1 VPGLRSQPPGNIK
14 DRLLSQ
20 ELAEQNGTERYV
32 AFHHNRAFAIKMT
45 LKNIMLVLAFATCA
59 MAHMTVTPAEIKA
72 AGRATFSVAIAH
84 DCGDDTSG
92 TSNFTLVIPDGL
104 YAVTVEQDA
113 MWYTIIDKIHL
124 SPPVTIGSTTYNETV
139 RSIQFQGFLPDGYYK
154 IYGIK
159 AQAAMLPN
167 GTTLYWKGYQE
178 CHGRGKPLAW
188 DQLPTTDN
196 PKPRYPAVPLV
207 VIGDSESPT
216 SPTHMTSPA
225 SPIVAGTGTST
236 HGNHSHSGGGLH
248 LHLHGPPKL
257 YAMYKSLRDGGHV
270 IFLCHA
276 KTNVLDKDMNA
287 NDSAIA
293 TTPCSMQRN
302 LSPFGIEASKEMS
315 MSWKIL
321 KIPVSKVH
329 TSLYCRTRHTAQL
342 AFGPLSADIHDDFDL
357 VPTDDAIPLLGKRLK
372 AAFSMAPAAGT
383 NTALVGHVLSINSY
397 DGSYIEEG
405 ECIVARPTGLSFE
418 EVGRITMTQWGD
430 LTRDYLAHGEMV
442 FEMAAGSH
450 TGHSDPTGPATISTT
465 VVSGAVTT
473 GAPAAGAP
481 TADPHAGHGR

>member
-1 VPGLRSQPPGNIK
+1 MSLRNI
-14 DRLLSQ
+14 LL
-20 ELAEQNGTERYV
+20 V
-32 AFHHNRAFAIKMT
+32 F
-45 LKNIMLVLAFATCA
+45 AFATGA

-113 MWYTIIDKIHL
+113 MWYTIIDKVQL

-159 AQAAMLPN
+159 AQSAMLPN
-167 GTTLYWKGYQE
+167 GTILYWKGYQE
-178 CHGRGKPLAW
+178 CHGRGKPIAW
-188 DQLPTTDN
+188 DQLPTPDN

-207 VIGDSESPT
+207 IIGDSESPT
-216 SPTHMTSPA
+216 SPTNVTTPA
-225 SPIVAGTGTST
+225 IPTGSTTGTST
-236 HGNHSHSGGGLH
+236 HGNHSNSGGSGLH

-257 YAMYKSLRDGGHV
+257 YAMYKNLRNGGHV
-270 IFLCHA
+270 LFMRHA
-276 KTNVLDKDMNA
+276 KTNVLEKDLSA

-293 TTPCSMQRN
+293 TTPCTMQRN

-329 TSLYCRTRHTAQL
+329 TSLYCRTRQTAKL
-342 AFGPLSADIHDDFDL
+342 AFGSLSAEIHDDFNL
-357 VPTDDAIPLLGKRLK
+357 VPTDDAIPLLGNRLK
-372 AAFSMAPAAGT
+372 AAFSIPPAAGT
-383 NTALVGHVLSINSY
+383 NTVLVGHVLSINSY
-397 DGSYIEEG
+397 DGSYVEEG
-405 ECIVARPTGLSFE
+405 ECIIARPTGSSYE

-430 LTRDYLAHGEMV
+430 LTRDYLAHGEMI
-442 FEMAAGSH
+442 FEMAAAPH
-450 TGHSDPTGPATISTT
+450 VGHADPTGPATSSTT
-465 VVSGAVTT
+465 IISGLATT
-473 GAPAAGAP
+473 GSSAGAP